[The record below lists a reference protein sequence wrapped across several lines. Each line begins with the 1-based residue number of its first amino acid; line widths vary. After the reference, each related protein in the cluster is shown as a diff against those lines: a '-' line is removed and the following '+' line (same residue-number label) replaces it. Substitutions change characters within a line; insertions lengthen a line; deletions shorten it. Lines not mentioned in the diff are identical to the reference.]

1 MYFTFTERIPLYF
14 KSFCIVIPCMGAA
27 LTVIVAF
34 LNMTGVIRPT
44 GKHGFLD
51 MPFLSHLADPGAIFD
66 PEGYTNMVPS
76 IA

>member
-1 MYFTFTERIPLYF
+1 ML
-14 KSFCIVIPCMGAA
+14 VI
-27 LTVIVAF
+27 IAF

-44 GKHGFLD
+44 PNSKFD
-51 MPFLSHLADPGAIFD
+51 IPFLSRLADPGQIFD